1 MRKIIFALLFSIT
14 GLLYSQIIPYSHTI
28 RVYHN
33 DTAYIGKYY
42 KVSYPYLNTKNFY
55 IQIFADLGYFPYF
68 LNYGN
73 IYRYLYSTSQLAD
86 NMHNQILK
94 NSYNLGMYGMEY
106 GYTSD
111 FAFSKNDTNQI
122 IWTYYP
128 PSWEPYASAHFTLNS
143 GASGYTIFPA
153 TFMAD
158 ASGVAVDPFNDSI
171 MYCTFSSANPYGKNI
186 WKTTNKGANWVST
199 DTITSGLYRGRLWVN
214 RYNVNTL
221 FFANSYNGKLWR
233 STGGGYNFSYILDT
247 VNVMQM
253 FFNVNEIYLCSPN
266 KGLLKSTN
274 NGNNWTQILNIGTN
288 DMEVEPLDSNI
299 YFAGT
304 SKGIYKSTNKGLNWS
319 VYNNSFLHTKNVVGL
334 VKNLNSGDT
343 IYAATS
349 KSVYKVFGRD
359 VLDTANAQYI
369 PLAVGNV
376 YVYQWTEIP
385 QTGKY
390 KIKIIK
396 DSVFSNGYRYFNIT
410 LPMTN
415 VNWIRYDSI
424 SGNIMGFVS
433 PGGCSYT
440 PNEMP
445 LDSLKS
451 RRGDTLKICGNIFN
465 KHICYDT
472 SNISVFGYSKKRKSF
487 GWDNLTMGGRTFV
500 KDFGLY
506 SASVSEPPGYGR
518 TDILVGCV
526 INGVVYGDTTLTNI
540 NRLSSEI
547 PKDFK
552 LEQNFPNPFNSSTNI
567 KFEISKRGLIELRI
581 FDVNGKF
588 LTQLFRQNLEEGIY
602 NIPFYSVDLSSGVY
616 FYTLFHNGNIVGTK
630 KFILLK

>member
-55 IQIFADLGYFPYF
+55 IQIYGGYPFIY
-68 LNYGN
+68 YGN
-73 IYRYLYSTSQLAD
+73 IYRYLYGSSQVSD
-86 NMHNQILK
+86 NMHNQKLK
-94 NSYNLGMYGMEY
+94 NYYWIGPYGIDLGYA
-106 GYTSD
+106 TD
-111 FAFSKNDTNQI
+111 FAFSRKDTNVFI
-122 IWTYYP
+122 RTYVP
-128 PSWEPYASAHFTLNS
+128 ADWEPYAFADYSTDNGS
-143 GASGYTIFPA
+143 NMSVIFQS
-153 TFMAD
+153 TFMAIG
-158 ASGVAVDPFNDSI
+158 AGVAIDPVNDSI
-171 MYCTFSSANPYGKNI
+171 MYCAYSYNGNPNFNI
-186 WKTTNKGANWVST
+186 WKSTNKGVNWFGISKIQGSIAFSKIWINLFNRNVLFFQQSAN
-199 DTITSGLYRGRLWVN
+199 
-214 RYNVNTL
+214 NTL
-221 FFANSYNGKLWR
+221 HR
-233 STGGGYNFSYILDT
+233 STNGGYNFSFIMNNISIPQIYFAEN
-247 VNVMQM
+247 NV
-253 FFNVNEIYLCSPN
+253 FFCSSN
-266 KGLLKSTN
+266 LGLLKSAN
-274 NGNNWTQILNIGTN
+274 NGENWQNILNIGIS
-288 DMEVEPLDSNI
+288 DMEIDPLDSNI
-299 YFAGT
+299 YYAGT
-304 SKGIYKSTNKGLNWS
+304 AKGIYKSTNKGLNWS
-319 VYNNSFLHTKNVVGL
+319 IYNNSFLHTKNVVGL
-334 VKNLNSGDT
+334 VKNQNSGDT
-343 IYAATS
+343 IYTTTG

-396 DSVFSNGYRYFNIT
+396 DSVFSGGFRYFNIT
-410 LPMTN
+410 LPLTN

-465 KHICYDT
+465 KHICFDT